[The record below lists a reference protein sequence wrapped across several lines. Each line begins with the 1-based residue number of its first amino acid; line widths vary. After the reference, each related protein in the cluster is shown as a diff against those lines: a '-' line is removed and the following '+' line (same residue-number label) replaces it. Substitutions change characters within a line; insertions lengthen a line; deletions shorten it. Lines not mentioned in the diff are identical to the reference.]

1 MGDAVDF
8 VAVWDAKIIQLF
20 NNYATGWRLF
30 DLFVTKFLTLHSVK
44 AFPIVACLVWVW
56 FDEKC
61 GERRRL
67 HIAQALAAGFL
78 AIVISRLVQNTMG
91 FHPRPLHAP
100 GLDFVAPYGVPANI
114 AHDWSSF
121 PSDHAALVFALTMGI
136 WQASRR
142 LGAASLLWS
151 IFVVCLPRIYSGFHF
166 PSDIVSGAV
175 IGMISFGL
183 VAFSVRKIERI
194 SFDFTKS
201 VKCGPLFY
209 TAAFFVLFEMVTMFE
224 DVRIASSGLFY
235 TLSE

>member
-8 VAVWDAKIIQLF
+8 VALWDAEIIHLF
-20 NNYATGWRLF
+20 NRYATSWRLF

-56 FDEKC
+56 FDENC
-61 GERRRL
+61 GQKRRL

-78 AIVISRLVQNTMG
+78 AIVISRLVQNSMN
-91 FHPRPLHAP
+91 FHPRPLHTP
-100 GLDFVAPYGVPANI
+100 GLDFVAPYGVPADI
-114 AHDWSSF
+114 AHNWSSF

-142 LGAASLLWS
+142 LGIASLLWS

-175 IGMISFGL
+175 IGVISFGL
-183 VAFSVRKIERI
+183 VVFAFRKIEW
-194 SFDFTKS
+194 SLFDLRKYIRY
-201 VKCGPLFY
+201 GPLFY
-209 TAAFFVLFEMVTMFE
+209 TAAFFVLFEMVTMFD
-224 DVRIASSGLFY
+224 DVRIASSGL
-235 TLSE
+235 LGSLAD